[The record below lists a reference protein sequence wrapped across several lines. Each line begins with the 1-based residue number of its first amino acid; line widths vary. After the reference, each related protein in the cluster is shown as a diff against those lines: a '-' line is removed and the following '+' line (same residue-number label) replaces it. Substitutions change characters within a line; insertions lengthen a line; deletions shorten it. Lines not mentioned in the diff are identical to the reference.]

1 MTVNDKIKQIRAMAR
16 EIERVMFPSMSG
28 DSLVDKIKRQVA
40 DMETRHRRGVMY
52 GRYRS
57 KPIAVDLFLV
67 KTIADAV
74 EDLTVAGKGKRL
86 RKTLPVSKLC
96 VREDYV
102 TARHLVAQ
110 EFSRLFDREKGVKR
124 AELMRVAEMCD
135 YREIVVIRD

>member
-16 EIERVMFPSMSG
+16 EIERVMFPSISG

-40 DMETRHRRGVMY
+40 DMETRHRRGVRY
-52 GRYRS
+52 SRYRS
-57 KPIAVDLFLV
+57 KPIAVILFLV

-86 RKTLPVSKLC
+86 RKTLPIKKLY
-96 VREDYV
+96 VRDDYA
-102 TARHLVAQ
+102 TARQLVTR
-110 EFSRLFDREKGVKR
+110 EFSRLFDRKKGIKR

-135 YREIVVIRD
+135 YTEIAALN